1 MHNIRKAIIPAA
13 GLGTRMLPLTKVVP
27 KELLPLATKPI
38 IQHIVEEISEAG
50 FEEVILVTNPNKFPL
65 AKHFSRDIEIE
76 RKVLKI
82 QLTLFERFRSAF
94 NMKIKISNAIQ
105 HKALGLGHAILCSK
119 KFIKNEPFAVVLPD
133 MVIDS
138 NKKNSNLALMKK
150 NLKLVKFIFVI
161 RRCKKIGGK

>member
-65 AKHFSRDIEIE
+65 ANIFREI
-76 RKVLKI
+76 
-82 QLTLFERFRSAF
+82 
-94 NMKIKISNAIQ
+94 
-105 HKALGLGHAILCSK
+105 
-119 KFIKNEPFAVVLPD
+119 
-133 MVIDS
+133 
-138 NKKNSNLALMKK
+138 
-150 NLKLVKFIFVI
+150 
-161 RRCKKIGGK
+161 

>member
-1 MHNIRKAIIPAA
+1 MHYIRKAIIPAA

-38 IQHIVEEISEAG
+38 IQHIVEEISDAG

-76 RKVLKI
+76 RKFSKKNSTNSFSKELGHLLNI
-82 QLTLFERFRSAF
+82 
-94 NMKIKISNAIQ
+94 KIKILNVTQ

-119 KFIKNEPFAVVLPD
+119 KLIKNEPFAVVLPD
-133 MVIDS
+133 MVINS

-150 NLKLVKFIFVI
+150 KFEANGTSSLLLDVA
-161 RRCKKIGGK
+161 KK